1 MLSPGVPLAFLGVA
15 GACQLT
21 GAATRIALIAGTAGA
36 AAAAGLQPGWLMAC
50 LEAGALAGLVLPLAG
65 QPWRPWL
72 RRGLACLLG
81 LAALNA
87 GWPGRPAVLLLL
99 TALAVPLVLSA
110 LQPLLARGAY
120 DFVQRERAEQAVRW
134 FGGLDALLQLLCP
147 VAVGAAVQHLGG
159 HAVYAVLAALLTLAC
174 LLAWRLPPA
183 RHHVGEAERGPI
195 HLQLAGLSRP
205 LRLLLG
211 VAMLEHL
218 LVSGFFVAYSNAA
231 VQAGWNASELG
242 LGLSLVYGGALLAM
256 AAPLPRQAAGRWAL
270 FLLAATGL
278 PAALRVA
285 FALLDPGAAADKPW
299 LLLLLTVVGLGIGV
313 EQLVVGVLKFQW
325 LRAEQ
330 AAGIHRLLL
339 LATGLAGLL
348 GTGLASLGGSLHPM
362 WPVWTTAAMAGSS
375 GLAAVW
381 LLRRGWGRA

>member
-1 MLSPGVPLAFLGVA
+1 MKPGVPLAFFGVA

-21 GAATRIALIAGTAGA
+21 GASTRIALIAGTAGA
-36 AAAAGLQPGWLMAC
+36 AAAASLQPGWLMAC
-50 LEAGALAGLVLPLAG
+50 LEGGALAGLLLPLAG

-72 RRGLACLLG
+72 RAGLLCLLV
-81 LAALNA
+81 LALVNA
-87 GWPGRPAVLLLL
+87 RWSGEPALLLF
-99 TALAVPLVLSA
+99 TALAVPFVLSA

-120 DFVQRERAEQAVRW
+120 DFVQRDRAEHAVRW

-159 HAVYAVLAALLTLAC
+159 NAVQAVLAALLAVAC
-174 LLAWRLPPA
+174 LLAWRMPPA
-183 RHHVGEAERGPI
+183 RHRVGAPERAPI

-231 VQAGWNASELG
+231 VQAGWSASQLG

-256 AAPLPRQAAGRWAL
+256 VAPLPASPLGRWAL
-270 FLLAATGL
+270 FLVAASAL

-285 FALLDPGAAADKPW
+285 FALLDPAAAADRPW
-299 LLLLLTVVGLGIGV
+299 LLMLLVVVGLGIGM

-330 AAGIHRLLL
+330 AAGVHRTLL

-348 GTGLASLGGSLHPM
+348 GTGLASLGSSLHPM
-362 WPVWTTAAMAGSS
+362 WPVWTTAAVGGAS